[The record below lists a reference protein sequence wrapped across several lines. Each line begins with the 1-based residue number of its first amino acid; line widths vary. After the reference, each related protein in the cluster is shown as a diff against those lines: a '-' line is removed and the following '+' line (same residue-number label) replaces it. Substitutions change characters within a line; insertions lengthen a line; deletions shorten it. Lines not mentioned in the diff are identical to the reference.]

1 MLEVLTIFGGSFVIA
16 LSGALMPGPLFTMTI
31 AETARRGF
39 WAGPLLMTGHSLLEL
54 ALVVAIIL
62 GVGPFLKQAT
72 VMAVIALLG
81 GVTLVWMGA
90 DMIYHA
96 GKLSLR
102 ADAAPQNRV
111 LSGHPVIMGALASL
125 ANPYWIIWW
134 ATIGLGYLVSSMKF
148 GMLGVTIF
156 FLGHISGDYAWY
168 CLVSYAVSRGKRVL
182 RDQSY
187 RWTIRVCGVLLL
199 GFGGWFVFSAKT
211 YWSQGML

>member
-1 MLEVLTIFGGSFVIA
+1 MLEVLTIFAGSFVIA

-62 GVGPFLKQAT
+62 GLGTFLKQST

-81 GVTLVWMGA
+81 GTTLVWLGA

-102 ADAAPQNRV
+102 TDAVPQNRV
-111 LSGHPVIMGALASL
+111 LTGHPVIMGALASL

-168 CLVSYAVSRGKRVL
+168 CLVAYAVSHGKRVL

>member
-1 MLEVLTIFGGSFVIA
+1 MLDVLTILGGSFVIA

-54 ALVVAIIL
+54 VLVVAIIL
-62 GVGPFLKQAT
+62 GLGPFLKQAT

-81 GVTLVWMGA
+81 GATLVWLGA

-102 ADAAPQNRV
+102 TDAVPQNRV
-111 LSGHPVIMGALASL
+111 PTGHPVIMGALASL

-168 CLVSYAVSRGKRVL
+168 SLVSYAVSRGKRVL